1 MSKIRP
7 QLVTIDH
14 DAINHLLTFCKEN
27 QLHDLLVVS
36 DRNTRRVLGQRVEDA
51 LRTGGFDV
59 KTAFFD
65 EDEPVADGEHVMQ
78 ALLACDR
85 TPRTFIAIGGGTIT
99 DITRVVSHRTRC
111 EFISMPTAP
120 SVDAFASI
128 GAPLIIN
135 GVKISIWA
143 HAPIAI
149 IADIDVLC
157 NAPRPMIAAGFGDMI
172 AKFTSVADFRLGA
185 LVWNEPFDS
194 AIADRMAKTAQITAA
209 NAKEIG
215 SGSEAGVKVLLE
227 QLIES
232 GYVMLD
238 FGNSR
243 PASGTEH
250 HYSHLWEMKLL
261 QEGRHG
267 ILHGAKTGF
276 ATTLGAKMYQTV
288 RSMSRNEA
296 ADRLEA
302 SNLPNRQAEL
312 AQIHNVYGKLADEV
326 IATHKGFVNMT
337 EPQYDQLKHNILKHW
352 QEIQEIAAFVP
363 SPEDLTEML
372 KTVGGPTSLK
382 ELGLSE
388 EEYQLADDNAHYLR
402 ERFTVRKLMRVL
414 GEKS

>member
-7 QLVTIDH
+7 QLVTIDQ

-36 DRNTRRVLGQRVEDA
+36 DRNTRRVLGQRVEEA
-51 LRTGGFDV
+51 LKGADFDV
-59 KTAFFD
+59 KSAFFD
-65 EDEPVADGEHVMQ
+65 EDEPVADGEHVMHV
-78 ALLACDR
+78 LLACDR
-85 TPRTFIAIGGGTIT
+85 KPRTFIAIGGGTIT

-120 SVDAFASI
+120 SVDAYASI

-157 NAPRPMIAAGFGDMI
+157 NSPRAMIAAGFGDMI

-185 LVWNEPFDS
+185 LVWNEPFDPE
-194 AIADRMAKTAQITAA
+194 IADRMAQTAIISAQ
-209 NAKEIG
+209 NAEKIG
-215 SGSEAGVKVLLE
+215 SGSAEGVKALLE

-232 GYVMLD
+232 GYIMLD

-276 ATTLGAKMYQTV
+276 ATTLGAQMYETV
-288 RSMSRNEA
+288 RNMSRSEA
-296 ADRLEA
+296 SDRLEA
-302 SNLPNRQAEL
+302 SNLPNRDAEI
-312 AQIHNVYGKLADEV
+312 AKIRTVYGQLADEV
-326 IATHKGFVNMT
+326 IATHKGFINMT
-337 EPQYDQLKHNILKHW
+337 EAQYDQLKQNILDHW
-352 QEIQEIAAFVP
+352 DEVQAVAATVP
-363 SPEDLTEML
+363 SPAELVQML
-372 KTVGGPTSLK
+372 KAVGGPTSIT
-382 ELGLSE
+382 ELGLTE
-388 EEYQLADDNAHYLR
+388 EDYQLADDNAHYLR

>member
-14 DAINHLLTFCKEN
+14 DAINHLLNFCNEN

-51 LRTGGFDV
+51 LKAGGFDV

-65 EDEPVADGEHVMQ
+65 EDEPVADGEHVMH

-85 TPRTFIAIGGGTIT
+85 KARTFIAIGGGTIT

-128 GAPLIIN
+128 GAPLIVN

-143 HAPIAI
+143 HGPIAI
-149 IADIDVLC
+149 IGDIDVLC
-157 NAPRPMIAAGFGDMI
+157 NAPRAMIAAGFGDMI
-172 AKFTSVADFRLGA
+172 AKFTSSADFRLGA
-185 LVWNEPFDS
+185 LVWNEPFDKE
-194 AIADRMAKTAQITAA
+194 IADRMAQTAIITAE
-209 NAKEIG
+209 NASEIG
-215 SGSEAGVKVLLE
+215 SGSEKGIKVLLE

-276 ATTLGAKMYQTV
+276 ATTVGAAMYEVV
-288 RSMSRNEA
+288 RNMSRSQASDKLEESTLP
-296 ADRLEA
+296 DR
-302 SNLPNRQAEL
+302 AEEI
-312 AQIHNVYGKLADEV
+312 ARIGKVYGKLADEV
-326 IATHKGFVNMT
+326 IATHKGFVDMN
-337 EPQYDQLKHNILKHW
+337 EAQYDQLKHSILAHW
-352 QEIQEIAAFVP
+352 EGIQEIAASVP
-363 SPEDLTEML
+363 PPEVLTQML
-372 KTVGGPTSLK
+372 KTVGGPTSIH
-382 ELGLSE
+382 ELGLTE
-388 EEYQLADDNAHYLR
+388 EEFQLADESAHYLR